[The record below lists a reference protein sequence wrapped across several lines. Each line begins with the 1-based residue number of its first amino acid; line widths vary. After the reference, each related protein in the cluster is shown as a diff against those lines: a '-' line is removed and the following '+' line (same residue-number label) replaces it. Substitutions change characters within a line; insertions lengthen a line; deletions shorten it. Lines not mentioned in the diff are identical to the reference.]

1 MKHKN
6 LYALWGGMY
15 LICGLLGLIPDPAGT
30 VRGLLTAAALL
41 CFLPPFFLFRQAKAK
56 GDKRTLS
63 LLRNLSAMWLGL
75 TALLIGLNVASL
87 GASETVGNLLYTL
100 LVILSSPMVCGG
112 NWLIA
117 MFLWACLLIASQKEM
132 KGKF

>member
-15 LICGLLGLIPDPAGT
+15 LICGLLGLIPAPAGALK
-30 VRGLLTAAALL
+30 GALTGAALL
-41 CFLPPFFLFRQAKAK
+41 FFLPPFLLFRRARA
-56 GDKRTLS
+56 GRDRRTLG
-63 LLRNLSAMWLGL
+63 LLRSLSAAYLGI
-75 TALLIGLNVASL
+75 TALLIGVNVAAF

-112 NWLIA
+112 NWLISL
-117 MFLWACLLIASQKEM
+117 FLWACLLTASHRELRTK
-132 KGKF
+132 